1 MRRLFRRDEHHEHSC
16 VLRGLPTRFPQRHEN
31 LPRTHLLIG
40 AQVSAE
46 PLDAHSLFC
55 LIPTQAISIRIK
67 NLDRNKPHR
76 HGPMGNR
83 TIWEPHRESETGYAN
98 SQGKFVNFV
107 DPQFSCTTLILR
119 GDSIEDVVLL
129 FQIHK
134 CASLNSIAYRAATHI
149 VPCFQIQS
157 RATEQTHGA

>member
-40 AQVSAE
+40 LQVSAE

-76 HGPMGNR
+76 HVPQAVRIHVGDR
-83 TIWEPHRESETGYAN
+83 CAAFRE
-98 SQGKFVNFV
+98 
-107 DPQFSCTTLILR
+107 
-119 GDSIEDVVLL
+119 
-129 FQIHK
+129 
-134 CASLNSIAYRAATHI
+134 AYRFFL
-149 VPCFQIQS
+149 CF
-157 RATEQTHGA
+157 